1 MNSTESER
9 RQAIGRFVDGL
20 MRPLAERLNQSETAF
35 FPTGPEA
42 GLGSYLIPRRV
53 ALGQMDMEGFGASGS
68 DEILDSLETLWMQNG
83 NVELLSLLPQLRE
96 LNRLFDEHPELST
109 EIAPFIYAM
118 Y

>member
-9 RQAIGRFVDGL
+9 RQAIGHFVDRH
-20 MRPLAERLNQSETAF
+20 MRPLAERLNQSEASF

-42 GLGSYLIPRRV
+42 GLGSYLIPRRE
-53 ALGQMDMEGFGASGS
+53 ALGQMDMEGLGASGS
-68 DEILDSLETLWMQNG
+68 DEILDRLETLWMQDG

-96 LNRLFDEHPELST
+96 LTRLFDAHPELST